1 MIDVEKA
8 TAIAKVALHAVEILE
23 VAVKTAQT
31 ALATGKAQLKDALTE
46 LEQMREK
53 LAGDRSA
60 ADKALEDKFR

>member
-1 MIDVEKA
+1 MIDIQKA
-8 TAIAKVALHAVEILE
+8 VAIAKVALHAVEVLE
-23 VAVKTAQT
+23 AAVKTAQT
-31 ALATGKAQLKDALTE
+31 ALAAGKAQLKDALAE